1 MGNGDARRHVPAPP
15 PVGGNAAGAAYC
27 HHYLVT
33 ENCCPAIL
41 VIDTWAARVRCC
53 RYGISCG
60 CVRKETFQ
68 GLARTAVRRQC
79 PSRHAL
85 TPSRPHALTPSR
97 PHALTPCVTS
107 ETSEPPHNRTNRTAP
122 VPCSKETFQGLART
136 AVTQAVSLTHG
147 PHCRPTPSRSLTPSA
162 LTPSRLGR
170 PNLRTNLRTTAQT
183 VAPVPA
189 PGTLFAPPAA
199 GTAGPSDPLLPDC
212 PRGVLTPV
220 PTHARRSAF
229 AHVEGGAPGTPDE
242 FDQCSAARAR
252 AACGRR
258 ARQHLPSSLFRLP
271 ATAQAHRG
279 SGRGAGSE
287 ANTLGKRLAR
297 TRRVTS

>member
-1 MGNGDARRHVPAPP
+1 MM
-15 PVGGNAAGAAYC
+15 
-27 HHYLVT
+27 
-33 ENCCPAIL
+33 
-41 VIDTWAARVRCC
+41 
-53 RYGISCG
+53 
-60 CVRKETFQ
+60 RKETFQ
-68 GLARTAVRRQC
+68 ALVRMIVTQQR
-79 PSRHAL
+79 
-85 TPSRPHALTPSR
+85 PSRPHALTPSR
-97 PHALTPCVTS
+97 PHALTP
-107 ETSEPPHNRTNRTAP
+107 
-122 VPCSKETFQGLART
+122 
-136 AVTQAVSLTHG
+136 
-147 PHCRPTPSRSLTPSA
+147 
-162 LTPSRLGR
+162 SRLGR
-170 PNLRTNLRTTAQT
+170 NLRTFAQPHNRTTAQT

-258 ARQHLPSSLFRLP
+258 ARQHLPSSLFRVP
-271 ATAQAHRG
+271 ATAQAHCG
-279 SGRGAGSE
+279 SGRGSGSE

-297 TRRVTS
+297 TRRVIS

>member
-1 MGNGDARRHVPAPP
+1 MLPIRDF
-15 PVGGNAAGAAYC
+15 
-27 HHYLVT
+27 
-33 ENCCPAIL
+33 
-41 VIDTWAARVRCC
+41 VRMHTM
-53 RYGISCG
+53 
-60 CVRKETFQ
+60 RKETFQ
-68 GLARTAVRRQC
+68 GLARTAVTQAV
-79 PSRHAL
+79 SL

-97 PHALTPCVTS
+97 PHALTP
-107 ETSEPPHNRTNRTAP
+107 
-122 VPCSKETFQGLART
+122 
-136 AVTQAVSLTHG
+136 
-147 PHCRPTPSRSLTPSA
+147 
-162 LTPSRLGR
+162 SRLGR
-170 PNLRTNLRTTAQT
+170 NLRTSAQN

-279 SGRGAGSE
+279 SGRGAGSK

-297 TRRVTS
+297 TRRVIS